1 MMAYPAGYLAGRLYA
16 PLADEPFWVRQ
27 TVRLLLG
34 LAAWTLA
41 VALAEV
47 VGLPLTSGVVW
58 GYALVCLAGALVV
71 HFAWRPESERPGF
84 GNHEWAMLAVVVAT
98 AALRVWQV
106 RGVVWPLWGDAVNH
120 TAAVALFL
128 QQQGLP
134 SDWGAYIPTS
144 TTFSYH
150 FGFHAWAAAVSWL
163 TDVPT
168 WWAVFWTERFLS
180 VLAPLGLYL
189 LVLTFYGDRRV
200 ALGAALAVGLWT
212 KMPQYY
218 VNWSRDTQLL
228 GQTLLP
234 LVAYLLSGTA
244 RRRGRLVAGIL
255 GALSL
260 TAMVFAHYLVYMLA
274 LGLVAAVI
282 ALLYCRRDGLM
293 TLLVPGVAAI
303 GGALVAAPWV
313 LRVLQTQ
320 QAVWQSA
327 HVTYSADFG
336 RLFFEAPPI
345 LEYEML
351 PVLLVAAA
359 GAVVGLRRHTRPTLA
374 LLIWLG
380 CMLLTANGYRTPIR
394 ALHQVNYIAVYMAL
408 YLVTGPFVGVL
419 LAQVSDVLGARV
431 RIAPKALAAAA
442 IVVGSAVGFLSYGTI
457 IDDLYVLVRAEDVRA
472 FAWIEQNTEPEASF
486 LINSFSATGEDG
498 LVVGSDAGWWLT
510 IATGRQAS
518 VPVINYQTELVS
530 PEYVA
535 RMQALSALDTSALL
549 TDEGV
554 AHLCREAVTHV
565 YIGAVGGPLD
575 GTALAQSTPYS
586 LLYEDGAAKVL
597 TIDCGR

>member
-1 MMAYPAGYLAGRLYA
+1 MAYPAGYLAGGVYY
-16 PLADEPFWVRQ
+16 PLADEPVWARI

-41 VALAEV
+41 VALAAV
-47 VGLPLTSGVVW
+47 VGLPLTSTVVRA
-58 GYALVCLAGALVV
+58 YAAVNLLAATAV
-71 HFAWRPESERPGF
+71 HFLRRDKGTRPGF
-84 GNHEWAMLAVVVAT
+84 GGHEWAVLAVVLAT
-98 AALRVWQV
+98 AALRLWQV
-106 RGVVWPLWGDAVNH
+106 RSVVWPLWGDAVNH
-120 TAAVALFL
+120 TAVVSLFL

-150 FGFHAWAAAVSWL
+150 FGFHAWAAAISWL
-163 TDVPT
+163 TDVPA

-180 VLAPLGLYL
+180 ALAPLGVYL
-189 LVLTFYGDRRV
+189 LTLTFFGDRRA

-234 LVAYLLSGTA
+234 LVSYLLVGA
-244 RRRGRLVAGIL
+244 AQRRRRAAAGVL

-274 LGLVAAVI
+274 LGLVVATV
-282 ALLYCRRDGLM
+282 ALLYQRRHRLAA
-293 TLLVPGVAAI
+293 LLAPGIVALA
-303 GGALVAAPWV
+303 GALVAAPWV
-313 LRVLQTQ
+313 WRVLQTQ
-320 QAVWQSA
+320 QAVWRSA

-345 LEYEML
+345 LEYETL
-351 PVLLVAAA
+351 PVLLLGVA
-359 GAVVGLRRHTRPTLA
+359 GAVTGLRRHARPTLA

-408 YLVTGPFVGVL
+408 YLITGPFIGVF
-419 LAQVSDVLGARV
+419 LAEAAGFLHARV
-431 RIAPKALAAAA
+431 RVSPKALAAAA
-442 IVVGSAVGFLSYGTI
+442 VVAGSAAGLLSYGNI
-457 IDDLYVLVRAEDVRA
+457 INELYVLVRAEDVRA
-472 FAWIEQNTEPEASF
+472 FAWIEQNTDPEASF
-486 LINSFSATGEDG
+486 LINSFSATGQDG

-510 IATGRQAS
+510 IATARQVT
-518 VPVINYQTELVS
+518 VPVINYQTELVTAG
-530 PEYVA
+530 YVS
-535 RMQALSALDTSALL
+535 RMRSLSALDTATLL
-549 TDEGV
+549 TDQGV
-554 AHLCREAVTHV
+554 AQLCREGVTYV
-565 YIGAVGGPLD
+565 YVGAVGGPLD
-575 GTALAQSTPYS
+575 GMALAQSPLYRPV
-586 LLYEDGAAKVL
+586 YEDGAARVL
-597 TIDCGR
+597 AIDCAR